1 MPWPDWCEALVQAVT
16 AEIVGAILDVAI
28 ARCRSHAF
36 AVRRDHDKTAKFM
49 RKLERRVRDAQS
61 EAARDFHE
69 ADVDF
74 WRPKLDRCAEQKRR
88 YWATYRQDREWQ
100 NWRYGLPHGSR
111 YAQLPWQARH
121 PGERPPPLPPAPS
134 LL

>member
-1 MPWPDWCEALVQAVT
+1 MT

-74 WRPKLDRCAEQKRR
+74 VEAE
-88 YWATYRQDREWQ
+88 
-100 NWRYGLPHGSR
+100 GG
-111 YAQLPWQARH
+111 
-121 PGERPPPLPPAPS
+121 PLCRAEEEV
-134 LL
+134 LGYV

>member
-1 MPWPDWCEALVQAVT
+1 MT

-28 ARCRSHAF
+28 ARCRSHVF
-36 AVRRDHDKTAKFM
+36 AVRREHDKAAKCM
-49 RKLERRVRDAQS
+49 RQLERRVRDAQS

-88 YWATYRQDREWQ
+88 YCATYRQAREWQ

-111 YAQLPWQARH
+111 YAHLPWQARH
-121 PGERPPPLPPAPS
+121 PGERPPPLSPAPS

>member
-1 MPWPDWCEALVQAVT
+1 MPWPDWCEALEQAVA
-16 AEIVGAILDVAI
+16 AEIAGAILDVAI

-36 AVRRDHDKTAKFM
+36 AVRRDHDKTAKFVC
-49 RKLERRVRDAQS
+49 KLERRVRDAQS
-61 EAARDFHE
+61 EAARDFHQ

-74 WRPKLDRCAEQKRR
+74 WRPKVDRCAEQKRR

-100 NWRYGLPHGSR
+100 NRRYGLPHGSK

-121 PGERPPPLPPAPS
+121 DGERPPPLPPAPS